1 MSSTNGGSKN
11 DIFKKQTVYFVWKL
25 NFKLIRHIKVICAM
39 KIDDLVRGVRR
50 GPPQSLSTF
59 KKILAQ
65 KKLCQ
70 PQRGKKNFFFD
81 QNFCRLRGLQSV
93 LNNFI
98 FHNTPC
104 VNLLF
109 SYSQPFLRTWYSVN
123 LQSKGSTLWKK
134 FSKIFDQIKNFCFCA
149 FLMGI
154 SLKNCKTKKSMTVY
168 FCF

>member
-1 MSSTNGGSKN
+1 MRWKLTIWWGGSGEDPPPVVIDFPKN
-11 DIFKKQTVYFVWKL
+11 FS
-25 NFKLIRHIKVICAM
+25 
-39 KIDDLVRGVRR
+39 
-50 GPPQSLSTF
+50 P
-59 KKILAQ
+59 

-70 PQRGKKNFFFD
+70 PQWGKKKFFFD

-168 FCF
+168 FLF